1 MHRHPWLAVCSGV
14 VLVTVGGACAN
25 DPMYVPAPTNLEAGV
40 ANPNQMGLSVG
51 KAQLQLPFKTET
63 AADAQIRSDLAM
75 KLGVMVP
82 YVKVGD
88 VSVEIEYTIR
98 NLDSMP
104 GQAKVELDGAN
115 EFFAYDPAMIMA
127 PANEEAPPTPGL
139 SGDIPI
145 DIPADG
151 EVTSLFTEDQVLEAS
166 IDLDEITRGNINPYA
181 AELIVNKNDASFQPL
196 APVMYDMQGNP
207 LPRTPMGPPIL
218 RAAFA
223 NLIRFDLVFKP
234 TTHMVMDY
242 DVRVRDLRGIVDVKG
257 LASPMDELAQFGD
270 PPYYTPN
277 AGSGSGA

>member
-1 MHRHPWLAVCSGV
+1 MHRHPWLCLCSGV
-14 VLVTVGGACAN
+14 VLVAACAN
-25 DPMYVPAPTNLEAGV
+25 DPMYVPAPTNVEAGV
-40 ANPNQMGLSVG
+40 AIPNQLGLSVG
-51 KAQLQLPFKTET
+51 KATLELPFKTET
-63 AADAQIRSDLAM
+63 TADAKTRADLAT

-104 GQAKVELDGAN
+104 GQAEVELNGAN
-115 EFFAYDPAMIMA
+115 ELFAYDPSKIKLD
-127 PANEEAPPTPGL
+127 PGNNEAPPTPGL

-145 DIPADG
+145 DVPADG
-151 EVTSLFTEDQVLEAS
+151 QVTGLFTEDQVLEAS
-166 IDLDEITRGNINPYA
+166 IDLDEITRGNVNPYA

-196 APVMYDMQGNP
+196 APEMYDKEGNP
-207 LPRTPMGPPIL
+207 LPRTPMGPVIL

-223 NLIRFDLVFKP
+223 NMIRFDLVFKP

-257 LASPMDELAQFGD
+257 LTAPTGELAQFGD
-270 PPYYTPN
+270 IPFYIPAT
-277 AGSGSGA
+277 GSGSGG